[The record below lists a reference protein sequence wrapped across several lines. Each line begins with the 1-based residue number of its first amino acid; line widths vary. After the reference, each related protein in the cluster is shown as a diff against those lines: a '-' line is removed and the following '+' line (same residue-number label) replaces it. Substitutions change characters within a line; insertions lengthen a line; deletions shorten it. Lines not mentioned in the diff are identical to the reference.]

1 MAYPPPQGNLPPYGA
16 PYGAPP
22 PGQAVPQG
30 YPPPASA
37 YGQQP
42 GYPPQQFGQQPQGYP
57 PHQQSYGMPGVQP
70 QQFGQQYPGSAP
82 QQYPPYGAT
91 SAQPQQFTANPH
103 GQYGNPQQQFGMQ
116 QYGSPTPTPPSPGY
130 GPNTMPVNDATAA
143 SAADALRKA
152 MKGMGTDEAALIR
165 TLCHYPGPLIPHLK
179 QTYQQRHK
187 RNLESDVAS
196 ETRSN
201 FEFALLSILRGP
213 LQQDVFLLNKSLK
226 GLGTNEDLL
235 NDVLIARSNADLNAI
250 KQAYQSTYHHTL
262 ESAVSD
268 DLSALT
274 KRLFSMVLSATRQ
287 EESAPV
293 LPQSV
298 DGDVEEL
305 HRSTEGKHGTDEL
318 KVCSVLSSR
327 SDGQIRAIA
336 LAYEAKYRL
345 SLEKVLAK
353 EFSGHMKTA
362 LVQMVRAGSDRAMRD
377 AVLLEDA
384 MAGLGTKDDMLV
396 SRVVRCH
403 WDRQH
408 MGQVKGAYKVKYGK
422 DLVQRIKGET
432 SGDYQKLLVAM
443 VE

>member
-1 MAYPPPQGNLPPYGA
+1 
-16 PYGAPP
+16 
-22 PGQAVPQG
+22 
-30 YPPPASA
+30 
-37 YGQQP
+37 
-42 GYPPQQFGQQPQGYP
+42 
-57 PHQQSYGMPGVQP
+57 
-70 QQFGQQYPGSAP
+70 
-82 QQYPPYGAT
+82 
-91 SAQPQQFTANPH
+91 
-103 GQYGNPQQQFGMQ
+103 
-116 QYGSPTPTPPSPGY
+116 
-130 GPNTMPVNDATAA
+130 MPVNDATAA

-152 MKGMGTDEAALIR
+152 MKGIGTDEATLIR
-165 TLCHYPGPLIPHLK
+165 TLCHYPAPLIPHLK

-187 RNLESDVAS
+187 RSLEADVAS

-213 LQQDVFLLNKSLK
+213 LQQDVFLLNKAVK

-250 KQAYQSTYHHTL
+250 KQAYQSMYHHTL
-262 ESAVSD
+262 ESAVRD

-274 KRLFSMVLSATRQ
+274 ERLFSMILSATRQ

-298 DGDVEEL
+298 DADVEEL

-318 KVCSVLSSR
+318 KVCSIISSR

-345 SLEKVLAK
+345 SLEKVLVK

-377 AVLLEDA
+377 AILLEDS
-384 MAGLGTKDDMLV
+384 MAGLGTKDEMLI

-408 MGQVKGAYKVKYGK
+408 TGQVKGAYKVKYGK

-432 SGDYQKLLVAM
+432 SGDYQKILVAM

>member
-1 MAYPPPQGNLPPYGA
+1 
-16 PYGAPP
+16 
-22 PGQAVPQG
+22 
-30 YPPPASA
+30 
-37 YGQQP
+37 
-42 GYPPQQFGQQPQGYP
+42 
-57 PHQQSYGMPGVQP
+57 
-70 QQFGQQYPGSAP
+70 
-82 QQYPPYGAT
+82 
-91 SAQPQQFTANPH
+91 
-103 GQYGNPQQQFGMQ
+103 
-116 QYGSPTPTPPSPGY
+116 
-130 GPNTMPVNDATAA
+130 MPVNDATAA

-152 MKGMGTDEAALIR
+152 MKGIGTDEASLIR

-196 ETRSN
+196 ETKSN

-250 KQAYQSTYHHTL
+250 KHAYQSTYHHTL
-262 ESAVSD
+262 ESAVGD

-274 KRLFSMVLSATRQ
+274 KRLFSMILSATRQ

-298 DGDVEEL
+298 DADVEEL

-318 KVCSVLSSR
+318 KVCSILSSR

-353 EFSGHMKTA
+353 EFTGHMKTA

-408 MGQVKGAYKVKYGK
+408 MGQVKGAYKVRFGK
-422 DLVQRIKGET
+422 DLVHRIKGET